1 MRRIIIILSLLL
13 FLTGCAGNLKDGV
26 SYLED
31 GKYEEA
37 IATFQKDIKKKKN
50 LDEAYR
56 GQGIAYFELGN
67 YGNAVSSFK
76 LALENDAKD
85 TATIHS
91 FLGACYMELGEYGL
105 ALDSYEHALTKQDL
119 TKEMKQEIQ
128 FNLIVVYEKMCNWDA
143 AKKQM
148 ETYVELYPDDSRVE
162 KEAEFLKTR

>member
-1 MRRIIIILSLLL
+1 MKRIIIILTLLL
-13 FLTGCAGNLKDGV
+13 FLTGCANNIEDGV
-26 SYLED
+26 SYLEN

-67 YGNAVSSFK
+67 YEKAVSSFK
-76 LALENDAKD
+76 LALDNEAKD
-85 TATIHS
+85 TATIYS
-91 FLGACYMELGEYGL
+91 FLGACYMELEEYDL
-105 ALDSYEHALTKQDL
+105 ALDSYEHALAKQDL
-119 TKEMKQEIQ
+119 NTEMKQEIQ
-128 FNLIVVYEKMCNWDA
+128 FNLIAVYEKMCNWDA

-162 KEAEFLKTR
+162 KEAEFLETR